1 MLSLISAE
9 LLKIRKRRANW
20 IMFGIFLLFA
30 AFFLIAIR
38 PIIAADDGRES
49 IEFVGA
55 NEVMR
60 FPKGFALLIGMV
72 SQMGRWILIVFVAL
86 LVGSEFGWG
95 TVRQVMARGASR
107 NGYLFAKLVAMI
119 IAIILAMTLTLVIG
133 SIFMV
138 IGDLLLGEW
147 NPDLPAGFLSDLA
160 GDTLR
165 TFGMAALFSLL
176 AFCITLLSKSP
187 GMGMGLGFV
196 YLFVEGIFI
205 GLFRFFGGFWVDISG
220 YFLTSLSN
228 AVMSAN
234 KIDLGRYFGGQPGA
248 ISDRDPLEAG
258 LLLALYVGA
267 LLAVSVWVFNR
278 RDIVG
283 ES

>member
-72 SQMGRWILIVFVAL
+72 SQMGRWILIVFAAL

-119 IAIILAMTLTLVIG
+119 ITIILAMILTLVIG
-133 SIFMV
+133 SGFMV

-160 GDTLR
+160 GDTFR
-165 TFGMAALFSLL
+165 TFGMAALFALL

-196 YLFVEGIFI
+196 YLFVEAIFI
-205 GLFRFFGGFWVDISG
+205 GLFRFFGGFWQDISG

-234 KIDLGRYFGGQPGA
+234 KIDLGRFFGGPPGA
-248 ISDRDPLEAG
+248 INDRDPLEAG
-258 LLLALYVGA
+258 LLLAFYVA
-267 LLAVSVWVFNR
+267 VLLAVSFWVFNH